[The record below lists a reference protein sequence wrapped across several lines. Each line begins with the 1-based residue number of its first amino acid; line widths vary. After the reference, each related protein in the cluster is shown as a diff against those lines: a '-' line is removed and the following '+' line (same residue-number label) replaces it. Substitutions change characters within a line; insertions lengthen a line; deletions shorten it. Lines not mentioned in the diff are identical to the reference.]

1 MKLEQVSNL
10 AQVVSKFRPKQINI
24 IDEDAEDKA
33 SQLYKLIVTHPE
45 LTSEEALRRLY
56 PSGSKRTFD
65 KLTLRLRD
73 KLINMLFFIDLRGP
87 KFSSSLK
94 VIAECYRNLAVFF
107 LLIRFQQRSL
117 AIEIGE
123 KLVKQSMKFDLTEV
137 TYPVLKSLRLHY
149 ASVVFNAKKY
159 NYYNDLL
166 SAEFQN
172 QNDKHVVDDLYCY
185 IFGQYANTRASNKAS
200 ILDIVS
206 ERMPEL
212 VAVQDRSTS
221 FFVQRRA
228 YLIRILYAQIVGDAK
243 GALDICDSAYH
254 YFTKEAEIE
263 SKVTILNFIIQ
274 KLAIHVKV
282 RDYTAGKEA
291 YDQGMAMTSHY
302 SHDWNVLQYLYFLLA
317 MHTGQYEEAL
327 ETYNAVTK
335 DKKFS
340 KAVPFFK
347 EVWSIFEAYIYIV
360 TTHRLQEEL
369 PTFSA
374 NRYINN
380 IPTFSKDKKGNN
392 VSILIAHFILLLLQG
407 KDGQALDR
415 VDALKMYAHRYLR
428 EDETIRSNC
437 FIKMLMALARANFNP
452 IRARR
457 YAERYEKKLR
467 STPAQLSE
475 QSSEIE
481 IVPYEDLWEIVLD
494 LSE

>member
-1 MKLEQVSNL
+1 MKFEQVSNL
-10 AQVVSKFRPKQINI
+10 AQVVAKFRPKQINI
-24 IDEDAEDKA
+24 IEENGADKA
-33 SQLYKLIVTHPE
+33 SQLYNLIISHPE
-45 LTSEEALRRLY
+45 LNSEEALKQLY
-56 PSGSKRTFD
+56 PTGSKRTFE

-73 KLINMLFFIDLRGP
+73 KLTNMLFFIDLRGP
-87 KFSSSLK
+87 KFSTSLK
-94 VIAECYRNLAVFF
+94 AIAECYRNLAVFF

-123 KLVKQSMKFDLTEV
+123 KLVKQAMKFDLTEV
-137 TYPVLKSLRLHY
+137 TYPVLKSLCLHY
-149 ASVVFNAKKY
+149 SSVVFNARKY
-159 NYYNDLL
+159 KYFNDLL
-166 SAEFQN
+166 EAEFQN
-172 QNDKHVVDDLYCY
+172 QKDKHIVDDLYCY
-185 IFGQYANTRASNKAS
+185 IFGQYAHTRASNKAA
-200 ILDIVS
+200 ILEMVS
-206 ERMPEL
+206 ERVPEL
-212 VAVQDRSTS
+212 VIVQERSNS

-228 YLIRILYAQIVGDAK
+228 YLIRILYAQIIGDADE
-243 GALDICDSAYH
+243 ALNICDAALN
-254 YFTKEAEIE
+254 YFTKEAKIE

-282 RDYTAGKEA
+282 RDFKAGKEA

-302 SHDWNVLQYLYFLLA
+302 SHDWNVLQYLYFLLS

-327 ETYNAVTK
+327 KTYNAVTK
-335 DKKFS
+335 DKKFV
-340 KAVPFFK
+340 KAAPFFN
-347 EVWSIFEAYIYIV
+347 EVWSIFEAYVYIV
-360 TTHRLQEEL
+360 ATHSLDAEL

-374 NRYINN
+374 TRYINN

-467 STPAQLSE
+467 STPMQLSE

-481 IVPYEDLWEIVLD
+481 IVPYEELWEIVLQ
-494 LSE
+494 LTS